1 MGILTTGILTTGILT
16 TGICIL
22 PMGTCQVPPVAV
34 DTLFDSF
41 DKDGGG
47 AINFREL
54 NHLLRRNVK
63 KEVKVVKPV
72 YTVKILDVQQARKDS
87 ALRWTKEE
95 EPTIKASDPGE
106 ELLKQLLKTPT
117 GR

>member
-1 MGILTTGILTTGILT
+1 MGILTTVILAM
-16 TGICIL
+16 GICIL

>member
-1 MGILTTGILTTGILT
+1 MGILAMGNTGHGY
-16 TGICIL
+16 IC
-22 PMGTCQVPPVAV
+22 PPYGCTCQVPPAAV

-63 KEVKVVKPV
+63 TEVKVFKPV
-72 YTVKILDVQQARKDS
+72 YNTLKIVDVQQARKDS

-95 EPTIKASDPGE
+95 EPTIRTSDPGD
-106 ELLKQLLKTPT
+106 ELLKQLLKSPT